1 MKQPVKILL
10 ALTASISILAVWVM
24 TTTTPAYAT
33 DIIMSVALSYDGSVD
48 TEVPPV
54 GTTFTATV
62 RVDSASNQEIN
73 TADVRLSYDETL
85 VHVVSITNLSPLPSE
100 FTSTFDNSTGELH
113 FVAVHL
119 GPGNQH
125 AANFEV
131 IEIEFEVV
139 GTGLLTLEF
148 LPGTEVALGTSML
161 AGTVN
166 VGPAPTTVT
175 LQQIGAN
182 PALFVPSLLVVVAL
196 FLGVTTA
203 VGLLYARH
211 ARRHQPQAIR
221 QSPEKH
227 H

>member
-1 MKQPVKILL
+1 MKRSIKTIL
-10 ALTASISILAVWVM
+10 ALTATITLLAAWFM

-100 FTSTFDNSTGELH
+100 FTSEFDNSTGELH

-131 IEIEFEVV
+131 VEIEFEVV

-196 FLGVTTA
+196 FLGVITA
-203 VGLLYARH
+203 VGLLYARRPQSQTI
-211 ARRHQPQAIR
+211 AQHQ
-221 QSPEKH
+221 EKRS
-227 H
+227 